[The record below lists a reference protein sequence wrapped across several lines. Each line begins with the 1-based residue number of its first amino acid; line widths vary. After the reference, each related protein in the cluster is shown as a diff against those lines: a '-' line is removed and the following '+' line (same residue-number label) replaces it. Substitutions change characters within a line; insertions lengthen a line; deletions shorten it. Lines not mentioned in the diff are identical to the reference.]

1 MIARTLGKVEASTID
16 IVYRITKD
24 ASGGVILVCLDCP
37 HTERVI
43 KFDHHYG
50 SPRTQA
56 ARAMLKHTLTE
67 HGKEPRGKP
76 QRQTMEREY

>member
-1 MIARTLGKVEASTID
+1 MLGVM
-16 IVYRITKD
+16 YRITKD
-24 ASGGVILVCLDCP
+24 VSGSVILVCLDCP

-56 ARAMLKHTLTE
+56 ARAVLKHALNE
-67 HGKEPRGKP
+67 HGKEPIGKP
-76 QRQTMEREY
+76 QPQVPVRKY